1 MCGVYMYS
9 SATYSYV
16 SLQVVK
22 VKACGVNVP
31 STRTSTV
38 LTHTNGT
45 FLIFNSSNLV
55 FKVHIHIYD

>member
-22 VKACGVNVP
+22 VKACGANVP

-38 LTHTNGT
+38 LIQWYLSH
-45 FLIFNSSNLV
+45 FQF
-55 FKVHIHIYD
+55 FKSGLQGAHSHL